1 MDIKRLL
8 CLYLKSSDAIL
19 LKTLSLYFVFTITPN
34 QNKFYFVETTKVK
47 FSALLS
53 EAVKFPGRVV
63 SSLPNIMIALI
74 AVL

>member
-34 QNKFYFVETTKVK
+34 QNKFYFVKTTKEENLKYEYNLQMMQAKTINIETMV
-47 FSALLS
+47 AAQL
-53 EAVKFPGRVV
+53 RVT
-63 SSLPNIMIALI
+63 
-74 AVL
+74 